1 MSRQVVVQKAQE
13 VEEVRKLVQAHTAL
27 GIANLQKVRA
37 AQLQELKKKLKD
49 VAQIQVIKNTLMKR
63 ALTELKDKPNMEK
76 LEGFLSG
83 SNIFLF
89 TDLNPFK
96 LALLLEK
103 GRVKTTAKA
112 GDIAAIDVIVP
123 AGNTGLPPGPII
135 SQLGSVGLPTRI
147 EAGSVWVNRDTLV
160 AKKGDLI
167 DARLAGVLSKLGI
180 KPVEVGLIL
189 KAIYE
194 NGLVFTEDQLH
205 LDIDDFKQNIMEAQL
220 NAFNLSINTA
230 YPLPENISLLVQTAH
245 RKAIN
250 LALNASIPT
259 SETVGDLL
267 RKAHLEGLSLSAK
280 LPKVEEKVQP
290 TQPSQPSQV
299 SGESSSVQ
307 KG

>member
-1 MSRQVVVQKAQE
+1 MSRQIVVQKAEE
-13 VEEVRKLVQAHTAL
+13 VEEVKKLIQRHKAL
-27 GIANLQKVRA
+27 GVASLQKVRA

-49 VAQIQVIKNTLMKR
+49 IAHAQVIKNTLMKR
-63 ALTELKDKPNMEK
+63 ALAELKDKPNMEK
-76 LEGFLSG
+76 LKGFLSG

-96 LALLLEK
+96 LALLLER

-112 GDIAAIDVIVP
+112 GDIAAMDVIVP

-160 AKKGDLI
+160 AKKGNLI
-167 DARLAGVLSKLGI
+167 DTRLAGVLSKLGI

-194 NGLVFTEDQLH
+194 NGLVITEDQLH
-205 LDIDDFKQNIMEAQL
+205 LDLDAFRRNIMEAQL
-220 NAFNLSINTA
+220 NSLNLSVNAA
-230 YPLPENISLLVQTAH
+230 YPLSENINLLLQTAH

-250 LALNASIPT
+250 LALHAALPT
-259 SETVGDLL
+259 SETIGDLL
-267 RKAHLEGLSLSAK
+267 RKAYLEGLCLSAK
-280 LPKVEEKVQP
+280 LPKAEEKAKQ
-290 TQPSQPSQV
+290 TQPSQASA
-299 SGESSSVQ
+299 ESSIQ

>member
-1 MSRQVVVQKAQE
+1 MSRQIVVQKAGE
-13 VEEVRKLVQAHTAL
+13 VEEIKKLVQRHNAL
-27 GIANLQKVRA
+27 GVASLQKVRA

-49 VAQIQVIKNTLMKR
+49 IAHVQVIKNTLMKR
-63 ALTELKDKPNMEK
+63 ALAELKDRPNLEK
-76 LEGFLSG
+76 MDGFLSG

-112 GDIAAIDVIVP
+112 GDIAAMDVIVP

-160 AKKGDLI
+160 AKKGDII
-167 DARLAGVLSKLGI
+167 DARLASVLSKLGI
-180 KPVEVGLIL
+180 KPVEVGLVL

-205 LDIDDFKQNIMEAQL
+205 LDINAFQKNIVEAQL
-220 NAFNLSINTA
+220 SALNLSINA
-230 YPLPENISLLVQTAH
+230 VYPLSENISLLVQTAH
-245 RKAIN
+245 RKALN

-259 SETVGDLL
+259 SETIGDLL

-280 LPKVEEKVQP
+280 LPKAEEKAQQP
-290 TQPSQPSQV
+290 QPSQTSA
-299 SGESSSVQ
+299 ESSVQ